1 LVKKYIG
8 FHKDCVNL
16 FHGDEGEDI
25 AEAIKTTYEKYQM
38 KVSLFNIS
46 LENVE
51 TLNKC
56 AQVIFLTP
64 EVHSKI
70 LEGKLSHLLSKFE
83 DSTHLILFHHHSID
97 VGNEATRQDLENKL
111 PKKNWRFVPLGKD
124 NYEFKGALLD
134 ILKIIDT
141 PEIFPVLKQFTLVPS
156 SIWNV
161 SIN

>member
-1 LVKKYIG
+1 MVKKYLG
-8 FHKDCVNL
+8 FHKDCVNF
-16 FHGDEGEDI
+16 FHGDEGDDI

-38 KVSLFNIS
+38 KVSLFNM
-46 LENVE
+46 LENVK
-51 TLNKC
+51 TSNKC
-56 AQVIFLTP
+56 AQVLFLTP

-83 DSTHLILFHHHSID
+83 DSTHLILLYHHSID
-97 VGNEATRQDLENKL
+97 VENEATRQELENKL
-111 PKKNWRFVPLGKD
+111 PKKNSWRFVPLGKD
-124 NYEFKGALLD
+124 NYEFKAALLD
-134 ILKIIDT
+134 ILKIIDP

>member
-1 LVKKYIG
+1 
-8 FHKDCVNL
+8 
-16 FHGDEGEDI
+16 
-25 AEAIKTTYEKYQM
+25 M

-51 TLNKC
+51 TLSKC

-83 DSTHLILFHHHSID
+83 DSTHLILVHHHSID
-97 VGNEATRQDLENKL
+97 VENEATRKDLENKL